1 MNRDPIP
8 TDCETVEAVA
18 HALADTR
25 HANETGYRGLAA
37 VEEAAF
43 VRGAVVLYL
52 GDAAP
57 PEIASH
63 LEGIQT
69 RWQQMKSR
77 IYCRAEVL
85 EVELGYRRS

>member
-25 HANETGYRGLAA
+25 HANETRYGLS
-37 VEEAAF
+37 VVDEATF

-85 EVELGYRRS
+85 EAELGYRRS